1 MNSFAA
7 VRMVVDSTCRSC
19 GAGRPSMFFVRRG
32 PGRNVWLMMAFSD
45 SKFAQKPVRLG
56 EGRNPDRAC
65 MSFLSSWFGKRGRDL
80 IRKHGLEE
88 RLAGSPRSW
97 DELRVRM
104 AAEGV

>member
-7 VRMVVDSTCRSC
+7 VRMVVDSTCRSY

-32 PGRNVWLMMAFSD
+32 PGRNVRLMMSFSD
-45 SKFAQKPVRLG
+45 RKPVRLG